1 MNDVVADGD
10 IVSRIAAGE
19 GNALGDLYDR
29 HGRLVYS
36 LACRIL
42 RDAMEAEDIVQ
53 DVFAQAWRE
62 ASRYDARRAT
72 VAGWLLLL
80 TRTRAIDR
88 LRSRRVRGIGVP
100 AAPPR
105 DVPDP
110 SEDQELAAIRGADA
124 DRLRAAYAELPTPQR
139 SAIDLAYYEGLTHS
153 EIAAR
158 LQEPLGTV
166 KTRIRTA
173 LQRLRDALVK
183 VAHE

>member
-1 MNDVVADGD
+1 MNDVAADAE
-10 IVSRIAAGE
+10 ILSRIAAGH
-19 GNALGDLYDR
+19 GDALADLYDR
-29 HGRLVYS
+29 YGKLVYS

-42 RDAMEAEDIVQ
+42 RDAVEAEDIVQ

-62 ASRYDARRAT
+62 ASRYDSRRASVT
-72 VAGWLLLL
+72 GWLLLL

-88 LRSRRVRGIGVP
+88 LRSRRVRGIGV
-100 AAPPR
+100 ATATPP
-105 DVPDP
+105 DVADP
-110 SEDQELAAIRGADA
+110 SDDQELAVIRGAEA
-124 DRLRAAYAELPTPQR
+124 DHLRAAYAELPAPQR
-139 SAIDLAYYEGLTHS
+139 TAIELAYYEGLTHT

-173 LQRLRDALVK
+173 LHRLRDALVK